1 MTSRGTT
8 ANIFPPTLK
17 TRSSFHWTCSVVFS
31 SERQYCRTQSMF
43 IRRRLQ
49 QESLRVEACG
59 AACEARFQSAVA
71 KKPSVTRALC
81 KLQAE
86 LLCEN
91 RAALAV
97 YGQVEIRANR
107 LKS

>member
-1 MTSRGTT
+1 M
-8 ANIFPPTLK
+8 
-17 TRSSFHWTCSVVFS
+17 VFG

-43 IRRRLQ
+43 MRRRLQ

-59 AACEARFQSAVA
+59 AACEARFSTGGR
-71 KKPSVTRALC
+71 KNPSVARVLC

-91 RAALAV
+91 RAALAM
-97 YGQVEIRANR
+97 YGEVEIRAKPAQIFTKMR
-107 LKS
+107 RR